1 MPLQLRDVRVL
12 LSLSEP
18 TLLVRRGV
26 FVLSFGHIRALVTA
40 RRALFILSD
49 NDPAPVNDVRTKM
62 AEEPEDKVVT
72 LPFELLVL
80 EAVFQLSL
88 QTSGTS
94 VHDCLLESQSLLSE
108 LRKDITPELLNR
120 TYMLK
125 GQVSRALQEVRGAQ
139 TEMERIQRDDAT
151 MALMNLSDLYYDTE
165 TMDKLMEEGRA
176 PTDHIQVLLDT
187 YSYQL
192 SALVN
197 RLEIVAKQIEA
208 TEDHLN
214 LRLES
219 IQKNTFVANALF
231 HMILTFLG
239 LPTLIT
245 GIWGMNLWS
254 GHMYSMDG
262 PFTKGP
268 DFKPPDFPVDAYN
281 NDPAMGVSW
290 IFLWN
295 SVGIAVATIAVLS
308 CAVLYVR
315 RMGLGRVPV

>member
-1 MPLQLRDVRVL
+1 
-12 LSLSEP
+12 
-18 TLLVRRGV
+18 
-26 FVLSFGHIRALVTA
+26 
-40 RRALFILSD
+40 
-49 NDPAPVNDVRTKM
+49 M

-80 EAVFQLSL
+80 EAVLLQSL
-88 QTSGTS
+88 QTNGSA
-94 VHDCLLESQSLLSE
+94 VQDCLEESQALLNE

-120 TYMLK
+120 TYTLK

-139 TEMERIQRDDAT
+139 KEMERIQRDDAA

-165 TMDKLMEEGRA
+165 TMDKLIEEGRA

-192 SALVN
+192 SALAH
-197 RLEIVAKQIEA
+197 RLEAVAEQIEA
-208 TEDHLN
+208 SEDHLN

-239 LPTLIT
+239 LPTLIA

-254 GHMYSMDG
+254 GHMYSLDG
-262 PFTKGP
+262 PFTSAP
-268 DFKPPDFPVDAYN
+268 DYTPPDFPVDAYD
-281 NDPAMGVSW
+281 NDPSIGVSW

-295 SVGIAVATIAVLS
+295 SVGIAVVTVAALS
-308 CAVLYVR
+308 CAVFYVR
-315 RMGLGRVPV
+315 RLGLGRVPVA